1 MCQRGKRRCFRGRWF
16 VWGLVREA
24 RILRWQELTV
34 MGVVQKWAWPFITFP
49 GHRPEPAKQLRLD
62 SLLNQERKTRTDG
75 GTEHL
80 TKNRAEVKRQTK
92 ASILADPGEPFG
104 TQATLTPTPCGI
116 RSNCDG
122 CALYNT
128 PGHPGSSKGL
138 VRYIPYGNSQ
148 KTKQPA

>member
-1 MCQRGKRRCFRGRWF
+1 
-16 VWGLVREA
+16 
-24 RILRWQELTV
+24 

-62 SLLNQERKTRTDG
+62 SLLSQERKTRSDG
-75 GTEHL
+75 GIEHL
-80 TKNRAEVKRQTK
+80 TRNRAEVKRETK

-104 TQATLTPTPCGI
+104 TQTTLTPTPCGI
-116 RSNCDG
+116 RSSCDG

-138 VRYIPYGNSQ
+138 VRYTPSRSFE
-148 KTKQPA
+148 KVKEAVSPSP